1 MTLLELSGVTRSFAS
16 GRKARVV
23 AVDDANFTIAPGESV
38 GLVGESG
45 SGKST
50 LSRLICG
57 LTPPEHGV
65 IRLKGAPVTAPTR
78 AVQMV
83 FQSADE
89 ALNPA
94 FTIARN
100 IAVGLGLSNGSATKE
115 VAEVAAQVGL
125 SPELLPRLPHQLSG
139 GQQARA
145 GIARALIAQPE
156 LLLLDEPTAALDVSV
171 QALVLKL
178 IERLRQET
186 GCATLLVSHDLDVVR
201 LMCERVLVMYRGR
214 IVETGPIE
222 QIIEAP
228 KHPYTRMLVASM
240 PGKAREERIVLPST
254 APQITANA
262 CHFRDR
268 CPLATDICA
277 RSRPQLTDVSA
288 GHAVACH
295 HAGGADHPVSESVE
309 C

>member
-1 MTLLELSGVTRSFAS
+1 MNLLELSCVTRSFPG
-16 GRKARVV
+16 GRGARVV
-23 AVDDANFTIAPGESV
+23 AVDDASFSIAPGESV

-57 LTPPEHGV
+57 LTPPEKGE
-65 IRLKGAPVTAPTR
+65 IRLKGTPITAPTR

-100 IAVGLGLSNGSATKE
+100 IAVGLGLSRGGASGE
-115 VAEVAAQVGL
+115 VAQVAAKVGL
-125 SPELLPRLPHQLSG
+125 SPELLTRWPHQLSG

-201 LMCERVLVMYRGR
+201 LMCERVLVVYRGR
-214 IVETGPIE
+214 IVEMGSV
-222 QIIEAP
+222 QQVIEAP
-228 KHPYTRMLVASM
+228 RHPYTRLLVAAT
-240 PGKAREERIVLPST
+240 PGHARGERITLPST
-254 APQITANA
+254 APQTVAQA

-268 CPLATDICA
+268 CPLATELCA
-277 RSRPQLTDVSA
+277 TSRPALVELSP
-288 GHAVACH
+288 GHTVACH
-295 HAGGADHPVSESVE
+295 HTARA
-309 C
+309 